1 MRVSARSL
9 SILLMVL
16 LLIPVSLME
25 ASDSLTVRSYVDC
38 YIASWEPD
46 TPHASS
52 QVLRVSRTTVDNDTV
67 EARALLRFDIGEIR
81 SHIPQYSKIFNAT
94 LVLTTYNTSNP
105 TIEVWDVSGEPDIFG
120 TTWNSVRSGLPWN
133 TPGGDL
139 IEKWGEGAG
148 SSPQAEINLASY
160 VQAAVDNELESSGW
174 LLIKIAEGQEG
185 YYEFYS
191 EVSGSNGPV
200 LMIEYEAASL
210 GIVLEAPE
218 VVVTQGENIS
228 MRVYVTGHLSKPIN
242 LSLEGPDFLS
252 YEFSPQQGFPP
263 FNSTLNL
270 EVPDTA
276 PGGEYTVVIR
286 AEGVMEASA
295 PVNLTILERRGFS
308 VVGPSQ
314 VDLVGGLERNV
325 SLRVV
330 PTGNF
335 SGEVSAGVLGSPEWL
350 NVSLSPQSGTP
361 PFNVTLSLT
370 SLHGIEASG
379 TLSLVFTGA
388 KSRIYEINVTTRVRR
403 VAVYSNDIDWNLSS
417 EDLVSAA
424 NSSGVT
430 LHRINS
436 TDEFGNYDV
445 VIVLGGHKAPTD
457 SNMPSNIAA
466 SLLSS
471 AEKASLIEGGQ
482 IVHVSLEGDTL
493 VVVVAGA
500 DRYKTSGLLQL
511 DLNGN
516 GIPLAQELMMGDPR
530 GIRGA

>member
-1 MRVSARSL
+1 MKVSVRAL
-9 SILLMVL
+9 CILLMAL
-16 LLIPVSLME
+16 TLIPFSFME
-25 ASDSLTVRSYVDC
+25 ASDSLRVRSYVDC

-52 QVLRVSRTTVDNDTV
+52 QILRVSRTTVDNDTV
-67 EARALLRFDIGEIR
+67 EARALLRFDLGEIR
-81 SHIPQYSKIFNAT
+81 SYIPEYSKIINAT

-105 TIEVWDVSGEPDIFG
+105 TIEVWDLRGDPDIFG
-120 TTWNSVRSGLPWN
+120 TTWNAVRSGVPWS

-139 IEKWGEGAG
+139 IEKWGEGEG
-148 SSPQAEINLASY
+148 SSPRAEINLTSY
-160 VQAAVDNELESSGW
+160 IQAAVDNELESSGW

-191 EVSGSNGPV
+191 EISGSNGPV
-200 LMIEYEAASL
+200 LLIEYEAASL

-218 VVVTQGENIS
+218 VVITQGENTS
-228 MRVYVTGHLSKPIN
+228 LRMYVTGHLSKPIN

-270 EVPDTA
+270 VVPDTA

-295 PVNLTILERRGFS
+295 PVNLTILERKGFS
-308 VVGPSQ
+308 VVGPSR
-314 VDLVGGLERNV
+314 VDLVGGLERNI

-335 SGEVSAGVLGSPEWL
+335 SGEVSAGVLGSPDWL
-350 NVSLSPQSGTP
+350 NVSLSPQSGSP

-370 SLHGIEASG
+370 SLHGVEASG

-388 KSRIYEINVTTRVRR
+388 RNRVYEINVSTRVRR

-417 EDLVSAA
+417 ADLISAA

-430 LHRINS
+430 LYRINT
-436 TDEFGNYDV
+436 TDEFGNYDL

-457 SNMPSNIAA
+457 SHMPVNIAA

-471 AEKASLIEGGQ
+471 DEKASLVEGGQ
-482 IVHVSLEGDTL
+482 LVHVSLQDSAM
-493 VVVVAGA
+493 VVIVAGS